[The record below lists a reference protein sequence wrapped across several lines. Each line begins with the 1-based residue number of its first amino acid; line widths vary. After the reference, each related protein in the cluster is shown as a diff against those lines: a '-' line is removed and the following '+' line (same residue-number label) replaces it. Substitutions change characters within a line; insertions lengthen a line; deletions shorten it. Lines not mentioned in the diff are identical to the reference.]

1 MKAVKF
7 TLSGK
12 NAFFKKPEVNTY
24 YYFTFGQIHK
34 VALLGM
40 FGAILGYDG
49 YAQKKWTKIKKGQS
63 IVKEF
68 PEFYEK
74 LNKLHISIVPQN
86 ERGYIPKK
94 VQLFNNS
101 VGYASGEQGGNLIV
115 KEQWLENPKW
125 DIYVLID
132 CDKAEKLAD
141 SLKQKRCVY
150 MPYLGKNDH
159 PADIKN
165 VQIVE
170 LEETTCQE
178 QEISG
183 MFPKR
188 KGELCLLDDEDD
200 LEVFKYEENLP
211 RDVMKKKKELNYN
224 YAFLFYDVNEKRV
237 QKVFKICKKYLS
249 HFQKS
254 VFRGEMTPSKFI
266 QLRKDLN
273 QVIDKDEDFICII
286 KLMNDNVFGE
296 EVLGNGGE
304 VTGESLMI

>member
-74 LNKLHISIVPQN
+74 LNKLHISSVPQN

-125 DIYVLID
+125 YVYIMLD
-132 CDKAEKLAD
+132 SEVAEAVAD
-141 SLKQKRCVY
+141 SIIGRKCVY
-150 MPYLGKNDH
+150 MPYLGSNDH
-159 PADIKN
+159 PADITEASM
-165 VQIVE
+165 IDATEVE
-170 LEETTCQE
+170 T
-178 QEISG
+178 
-183 MFPKR
+183 PKKIDSFFVR
-188 KGELCLLDDEDD
+188 GDAVVDLDDFEQDNPY
-200 LEVFKYEENLP
+200 KYEEALPVRLDLAFNMYEYERFVLTNLA
-211 RDVMKKKKELNYN
+211 VSEIQKKI
-224 YAFLFYDVNEKRV
+224 YAVDDIDGRTYHIAFY
-237 QKVFKICKKYLS
+237 
-249 HFQKS
+249 
-254 VFRGEMTPSKFI
+254 
-266 QLRKDLN
+266 
-273 QVIDKDEDFICII
+273 
-286 KLMNDNVFGE
+286 
-296 EVLGNGGE
+296 
-304 VTGESLMI
+304 

>member
-1 MKAVKF
+1 MDK
-7 TLSGK
+7 
-12 NAFFKKPEVNTY
+12 
-24 YYFTFGQIHK
+24 
-34 VALLGM
+34 
-40 FGAILGYDG
+40 D
-49 YAQKKWTKIKKGQS
+49 KKG
-63 IVKEF
+63 IVKEY

-211 RDVMKKKKELNYN
+211 IALNGYTN
-224 YAFLFYDVNEKRV
+224 LYEYEKLYERRYPESCRGRRRGIYQAAVHRYFRNNEE
-237 QKVFKICKKYLS
+237 CSDY
-249 HFQKS
+249 
-254 VFRGEMTPSKFI
+254 SKPA
-266 QLRKDLN
+266 
-273 QVIDKDEDFICII
+273 
-286 KLMNDNVFGE
+286 
-296 EVLGNGGE
+296 
-304 VTGESLMI
+304 

>member
-63 IVKEF
+63 IVKEY

-94 VQLFNNS
+94 VQ
-101 VGYASGEQGGNLIV
+101 
-115 KEQWLENPKW
+115 
-125 DIYVLID
+125 
-132 CDKAEKLAD
+132 KLAD

-211 RDVMKKKKELNYN
+211 IALNGYTNLYEYEKFCYTNMPVTITEEIVYKEANRRLI
-224 YAFLFYDVNEKRV
+224 FY
-237 QKVFKICKKYLS
+237 
-249 HFQKS
+249 
-254 VFRGEMTPSKFI
+254 
-266 QLRKDLN
+266 
-273 QVIDKDEDFICII
+273 
-286 KLMNDNVFGE
+286 
-296 EVLGNGGE
+296 
-304 VTGESLMI
+304 

>member
-1 MKAVKF
+1 MNAVKF

-63 IVKEF
+63 IVKEY

-141 SLKQKRCVY
+141 
-150 MPYLGKNDH
+150 
-159 PADIKN
+159 N
-165 VQIVE
+165 VRSKMNAFIYQFSCKAEFMEDEQI
-170 LEETTCQE
+170 
-178 QEISG
+178 
-183 MFPKR
+183 
-188 KGELCLLDDEDD
+188 GELYYIENGEAYFDENDI
-200 LEVFKYEENLP
+200 LRRELFEE
-211 RDVMKKKKELNYN
+211 
-224 YAFLFYDVNEKRV
+224 
-237 QKVFKICKKYLS
+237 
-249 HFQKS
+249 
-254 VFRGEMTPSKFI
+254 G
-266 QLRKDLN
+266 KDL
-273 QVIDKDEDFICII
+273 FI
-286 KLMNDNVFGE
+286 
-296 EVLGNGGE
+296 
-304 VTGESLMI
+304 

>member
-34 VALLGM
+34 IALLGM

-63 IVKEF
+63 IVKEY

-74 LNKLHISIVPQN
+74 LNKLHISIIPQN

-141 SLKQKRCVY
+141 NLKQKRCVY

-211 RDVMKKKKELNYN
+211 IALNGYTNLYEYEKFCYTNMPVTITEEIVYKEANRRLI
-224 YAFLFYDVNEKRV
+224 FY
-237 QKVFKICKKYLS
+237 
-249 HFQKS
+249 
-254 VFRGEMTPSKFI
+254 
-266 QLRKDLN
+266 
-273 QVIDKDEDFICII
+273 
-286 KLMNDNVFGE
+286 
-296 EVLGNGGE
+296 
-304 VTGESLMI
+304 

>member
-63 IVKEF
+63 IVKEY

-132 CDKAEKLAD
+132 CNKAEKLAD

-170 LEETTCQE
+170 LEETACQE

-211 RDVMKKKKELNYN
+211 IALNGYTNLYEYEKFCYTNMPVTIMEEIVYKEANRRLI
-224 YAFLFYDVNEKRV
+224 FY
-237 QKVFKICKKYLS
+237 
-249 HFQKS
+249 
-254 VFRGEMTPSKFI
+254 
-266 QLRKDLN
+266 
-273 QVIDKDEDFICII
+273 
-286 KLMNDNVFGE
+286 
-296 EVLGNGGE
+296 
-304 VTGESLMI
+304 

>member
-63 IVKEF
+63 IVKEY

-211 RDVMKKKKELNYN
+211 IALNGYTNLYEYEKFCYTNMPVAITEGIVYKEANRRLI
-224 YAFLFYDVNEKRV
+224 FY
-237 QKVFKICKKYLS
+237 
-249 HFQKS
+249 
-254 VFRGEMTPSKFI
+254 
-266 QLRKDLN
+266 
-273 QVIDKDEDFICII
+273 
-286 KLMNDNVFGE
+286 
-296 EVLGNGGE
+296 
-304 VTGESLMI
+304 

>member
-40 FGAILGYDG
+40 FGAILGYDVLLFFLI
-49 YAQKKWTKIKKGQS
+49 KNWTKIKKGQS
-63 IVKEF
+63 IVKEY

-211 RDVMKKKKELNYN
+211 IALNGYTNLYEYEKFCYTNMLVTITEEIVYKEANRRLI
-224 YAFLFYDVNEKRV
+224 FY
-237 QKVFKICKKYLS
+237 
-249 HFQKS
+249 
-254 VFRGEMTPSKFI
+254 
-266 QLRKDLN
+266 
-273 QVIDKDEDFICII
+273 
-286 KLMNDNVFGE
+286 
-296 EVLGNGGE
+296 
-304 VTGESLMI
+304 